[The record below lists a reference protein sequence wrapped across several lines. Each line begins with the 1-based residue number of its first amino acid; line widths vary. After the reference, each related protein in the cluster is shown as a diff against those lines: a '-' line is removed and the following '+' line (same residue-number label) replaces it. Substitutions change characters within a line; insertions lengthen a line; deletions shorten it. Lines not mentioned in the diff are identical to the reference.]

1 MTTILLTAIVN
12 SHQTNTVHR
21 RATSNPPEATVPAM
35 GRILTASSSQTNSTH
50 SRRVSHQMEAIV
62 TVVPS
67 KAMASSS
74 QLSSAHNRPASI
86 LPEATAMAAMLLTA
100 ISTPRP
106 CHRSWP
112 LHRAPPENTPRAI
125 RQAAIASSR
134 RSSHPLEAT
143 AAIRRKASVTTPPCQ
158 RSKSAHRAPRE
169 RNVALALDDTPTTR
183 LCQLTTVSTVM
194 TTAPTIA
201 Q

>member
-1 MTTILLTAIVN
+1 MTTILSTAIVN
-12 SHQTNTVHR
+12 NHQTSTEHR
-21 RATSNPPEATVPAM
+21 RATSRPEARVPAM

-62 TVVPS
+62 TAVPS

-74 QLSSAHNRPASI
+74 RLSSAHNRPASI

-106 CHRSWP
+106 CYRSWP
-112 LHRAPPENTPRAI
+112 SYRAPPDNTPRAI

-134 RSSHPLEAT
+134 RTSHPLEAT
-143 AAIRRKASVTTPPCQ
+143 AAICRTASVTTPPCQ

-169 RNVALALDDTPTTR
+169 RNVALALDDTPMTR

-201 Q
+201 P